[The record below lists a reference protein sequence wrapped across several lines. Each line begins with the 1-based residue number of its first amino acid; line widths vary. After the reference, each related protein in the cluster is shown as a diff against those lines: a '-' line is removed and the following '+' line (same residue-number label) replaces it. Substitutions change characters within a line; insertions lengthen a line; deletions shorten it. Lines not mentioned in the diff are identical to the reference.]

1 MPEADGPQTF
11 LFADL
16 AGYTAL
22 TEAHGDEQAAEVV
35 GDFCRSVRA
44 LLDRHGASEVKSIGD
59 AVMLHTDDPAMAVH
73 LGDHIV
79 REIGSR
85 HAFPTVRVGVHTGAA
100 VQREGDWFGRAV
112 NVAARIVDVA
122 GEREVLVT
130 AATRDAAADRLP
142 EFAFVPAGERRLK
155 NVGEPVEV
163 FRAISID
170 APAADGVALDPVCRM
185 VIDPA
190 RAVAHVS
197 HRGRDY
203 AFCSE
208 ECRDSFLDNPRA
220 YAVLGPR
227 RLRLWRRRG

>member
-1 MPEADGPQTF
+1 MPETLAAHTF

-16 AGYTAL
+16 AGYAAL

-44 LLDRHGASEVKSIGD
+44 LLDRHGATEVKSIGD
-59 AVMLHTDDPAMAVH
+59 AVMLHTNDPALAVH

-100 VQREGDWFGRAV
+100 VEREGDWFGRAV

-130 AATRDAAADRLP
+130 AATRDAAAGRLP

-155 NVGEPVEV
+155 NIGEPVAV
-163 FRAISID
+163 FRAVSVD
-170 APAADGVALDPVCRM
+170 APALDGMTIDPVCRM

-190 RAVAHVS
+190 RAVARVS
-197 HRGRDY
+197 HRRRSY

-208 ECRDSFLDNPRA
+208 ACRDAFVQSPRA
-220 YAVLGPR
+220 YATPGPG
-227 RLRLWRRRG
+227 RLDRWRRRG

>member
-1 MPEADGPQTF
+1 MAAGPQTF

-44 LLDRHGASEVKSIGD
+44 LLDRHGAHEVKSIGD

-100 VQREGDWFGRAV
+100 VEREGDWFGRAV
-112 NVAARIVDVA
+112 NVASRIADVA

-142 EFAFVPAGERRLK
+142 EFAFMPAGARRLK

-163 FRAISID
+163 FRVVPVES
-170 APAADGVALDPVCRM
+170 PAAEGVALDPVCRM

-197 HRGRDY
+197 HGGRDY
-203 AFCSE
+203 PFCSE
-208 ECRDSFLDNPRA
+208 ECRDAFLQNPRA
-220 YAVLGPR
+220 YAVPAPR
-227 RLRLWRRRG
+227 RLRWWGRRG